1 MKNPKRSSNPR
12 SLWTAAGAGSHALTY
27 QDSFGTSETK
37 KLSSVAMTSR
47 PVFSREAII
56 SWGKSIGISPDN
68 ALNFMKS
75 EGVVI
80 VDDTPGIPLAGVS
93 K

>member
-1 MKNPKRSSNPR
+1 MKHPKRSSNPR
-12 SLWTAAGAGSHALTY
+12 NLFRAAGDSNVLCY

-37 KLSSVAMTSR
+37 KLSSKAMTDR
-47 PVFSREAII
+47 PVFSRGAII

>member
-1 MKNPKRSSNPR
+1 
-12 SLWTAAGAGSHALTY
+12 
-27 QDSFGTSETK
+27 
-37 KLSSVAMTSR
+37 MTSR

-56 SWGKSIGISPDN
+56 SWGKSIGISPDD

-80 VDDTPGIPLAGVS
+80 VDDTPGIPVVGVS

>member
-1 MKNPKRSSNPR
+1 
-12 SLWTAAGAGSHALTY
+12 
-27 QDSFGTSETK
+27 
-37 KLSSVAMTSR
+37 MTDR
-47 PVFSREAII
+47 PVFSRGAII